1 MELGISKY
9 ADLEQSEI
17 IHIFEYYDFPL
28 FFISKSTCGKYY
40 LNYYIEEIQ
49 DSVDKWLFCRI
60 SNKERIDLI
69 YQKISVLELLNKLK
83 NKERLYHLFI
93 DSNINDKDT
102 KLFVELV
109 NSSNFDKESFPE
121 EDFYVEYDYVTDT
134 ELLKVEE
141 DILDSSKFKMVL
153 KDVENSHDINL
164 DLFLNVLSNLK
175 KSLND
180 VATDIGSK
188 LMGNRLEQQINLRLD
203 SLQPSSFGV
212 WIRTEPN
219 ETDLF
224 EVPEKSLS
232 TLFEIIEDIQVK
244 DLIEIEEQ
252 IEIDE
257 SFSIN
262 TVKSIKKWLKEISD
276 NEFSLKLEAAT
287 KAKGIN
293 KEVSFDKNSFAKLDI
308 LTKILEDKSE
318 KYTEQISIEGLLTSI
333 NTTNNRFRISTDSI
347 GDIGGKMS
355 TDMFKRLKEDKT
367 LQFRVPS
374 LIKAVVEKEVINDYV
389 EDEHSIK
396 YTLIHFEQ
404 PE

>member
-1 MELGISKY
+1 MGINKY
-9 ADLEQSEI
+9 SDLEQSEI
-17 IHIFEYYDFPL
+17 IHIFEYFDFPL
-28 FFISKSTCGKYY
+28 FFISKSPCGMYY

-49 DSVDKWLFCRI
+49 DNVDKWLFCRI

-69 YQKISVLELLNKLK
+69 HQKISVLELLNRLK
-83 NKERLYHLFI
+83 NKERLYYLFI
-93 DSNINDKDT
+93 DSNLNDKDIE
-102 KLFVELV
+102 LNVELV
-109 NSSNFDKESFPE
+109 NSNNFDHESFPE

-134 ELLKVEE
+134 EFFKVEE

-153 KDVENSHDINL
+153 KDDENSHDINL

-180 VATDIGSK
+180 VATDIGNK
-188 LMGNRLEQQINLRLD
+188 IMGNKSEHQVNLRID

-212 WIRTEPN
+212 WIRTEPKD
-219 ETDLF
+219 TDLF

-232 TLFEIIEDIQVK
+232 ALFEIIEDIQVK
-244 DLIEIEEQ
+244 NPIEIEEQ

-276 NEFSLKLEAAT
+276 NEFSLKLEATT
-287 KAKGIN
+287 KTEGLN
-293 KEVSFDKNSFAKLDI
+293 KVVSFDRNSFAKLDI

-318 KYTEQISIEGLLTSI
+318 KYTEQINIEGLLTSI
-333 NTTNNRFRISTDSI
+333 NTSNNRFRISTESI
-347 GDIGGKMS
+347 GEIGGKMS

-389 EDEHSIK
+389 EDEHSVK
-396 YTLIHFEQ
+396 YTLIYFEQ
-404 PE
+404 PVE